1 MQKHSFVLL
10 FCDDIFEDL
19 TLADRFIFFKVMQDP
34 NLCRRLLEII
44 LGMEIARIEYE
55 EGERNMEAR
64 YDAKGIRLDVYIR
77 DGAGT
82 VYSVEMQAARTSHLP
97 RRSRYYQS
105 MIDLELLEKGAA
117 YVRLRRS
124 FVIFICLSDVFQK
137 GRHIYTFENRCVEDT
152 GLALGDGTRK
162 IFLNPYADMD
172 DVTPELANF
181 LKYLTD
187 GVAVD
192 DFTERLVEAVET
204 AKRNPRLMV
213 EYMSYYA
220 DLEDHEIAMEEAE
233 EKGREEGRNE
243 GLEALVATLKPLLPD
258 FEAVY
263 HAVIRNKAYAG
274 CAREDVKKYY

>member
-1 MQKHSFVLL
+1 MELKR
-10 FCDDIFEDL
+10 FEDL

-34 NLCRRLLEII
+34 DLCRRLLEII
-44 LGMEIARIEYE
+44 LGVEIARIEYE
-55 EGERNMEAR
+55 EGERSMEAR

-152 GLALGDGTRK
+152 GLALGGGGRHEEDIPEPVRGHGRRHACIMYPIRWTRQK
-162 IFLNPYADMD
+162 
-172 DVTPELANF
+172 
-181 LKYLTD
+181 K
-187 GVAVD
+187 G
-192 DFTERLVEAVET
+192 
-204 AKRNPRLMV
+204 
-213 EYMSYYA
+213 
-220 DLEDHEIAMEEAE
+220 IA
-233 EKGREEGRNE
+233 
-243 GLEALVATLKPLLPD
+243 
-258 FEAVY
+258 
-263 HAVIRNKAYAG
+263 
-274 CAREDVKKYY
+274 